1 MLPISLKIDMR
12 QLHRNTNNL
21 CFTDFVHHTHLH
33 SIPFFVCGKCPIS
46 RTRDVAIKTPTVL
59 WKYIIHLRVN
69 QYITQ
74 PWAAVNSPCS
84 CVISILSL
92 PSTPLPPSLLVYL
105 NFLSTNRSIW
115 NQNTIANQ
123 STQIL
128 CSFMYTDLK
137 C

>member
-1 MLPISLKIDMR
+1 MLPISLKFSW
-12 QLHRNTNNL
+12 NNFIGIL
-21 CFTDFVHHTHLH
+21 TTCVSQIFYFVHNTHFI
-33 SIPFFVCGKCPIS
+33 IPFQWLPFLMCGKCPIS
-46 RTRDVAIKTPTVL
+46 RTRDVAIKAPTVL

-84 CVISILSL
+84 CVISILFL
-92 PSTPLPPSLLVYL
+92 RVFPALPPSLLVYL

-128 CSFMYTDLK
+128 
-137 C
+137 